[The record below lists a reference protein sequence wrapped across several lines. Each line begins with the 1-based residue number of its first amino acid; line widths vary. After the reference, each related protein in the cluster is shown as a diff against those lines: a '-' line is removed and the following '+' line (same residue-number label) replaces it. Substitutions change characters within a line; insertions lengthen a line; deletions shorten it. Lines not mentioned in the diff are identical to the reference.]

1 MNRRATATRKTRETN
16 VEITLGL
23 DGTGETSV
31 ETGVG
36 MFDHLLTS
44 LAHHAMIDLAV
55 RSEGDLHIDEHHTVE
70 DTALVLGSAIDEALG
85 DRSGI
90 TRFASAT
97 VPMDEAVATCV
108 TDAGGRPYAV
118 LDLTFGGHRIGTL
131 GLQMIPHALE
141 SLIRTSRSTVHLS
154 ACGRN
159 DHHIAEAAF
168 KAYGIALR
176 GAASLDPRRQ
186 GVPSTK
192 GTL

>member
-1 MNRRATATRKTRETN
+1 MNRRATATRKTRETS

-44 LAHHAMIDLAV
+44 LAHHAMFDLVV
-55 RSEGDLHIDEHHTVE
+55 RTEGDLYIDEHHTVE

-97 VPMDEAVATCV
+97 VPMDEAIATCV

-118 LDLTFGGHRIGTL
+118 LDLAFGGDRIGTL
-131 GLQMIPHALE
+131 GTQMIPHALE

-154 ACGRN
+154 AHGRN

>member
-1 MNRRATATRKTRETN
+1 MNRRATVTRTTRETS
-16 VEITLGL
+16 VEITLDL
-23 DGTGETSV
+23 DGIGETSV
-31 ETGVG
+31 ESGVG
-36 MFDHLLTS
+36 MFDHLLIS
-44 LAHHAMIDLAV
+44 LAHHAMFDMVV
-55 RSEGDLHIDEHHTVE
+55 RTEGDLHVDEHHTVE
-70 DTALVLGSAIDEALG
+70 DTALVLGLAIDEALG

-97 VPMDEAVATCV
+97 VPMDEAIATCV

-118 LDLTFGGHRIGTL
+118 LDLAFGGDRIGTL
-131 GLQMIPHALE
+131 GTQMIPHALE

-154 ACGRN
+154 AHGRN